1 MASAV
6 VSLSSSAS
14 VPTASKAASVGAKI
28 VKVPTKQIINMAND
42 SLNYGY
48 LDLASNIRKRQK
60 DKHIHY
66 LTSTIQVTLKQICI
80 YKRMYCCASICTFT
94 AREYGYRL

>member
-1 MASAV
+1 LASAV

-48 LDLASNIRKRQK
+48 MDLASNIRKRQK
-60 DKHIHY
+60 DKYIHY
-66 LTSTIQVTLKQICI
+66 LTSTIQVTLKQICSWN
-80 YKRMYCCASICTFT
+80 RS
-94 AREYGYRL
+94 